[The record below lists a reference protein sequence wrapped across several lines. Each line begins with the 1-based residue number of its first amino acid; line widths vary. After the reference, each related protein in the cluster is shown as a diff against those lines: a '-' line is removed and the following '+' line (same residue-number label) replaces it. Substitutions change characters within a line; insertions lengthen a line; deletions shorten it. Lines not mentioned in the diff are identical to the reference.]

1 MRHNYETLSSL
12 QASLFQTSSRAE
24 TRVVDVRLLV
34 ANKDRGSRRLEVML
48 LLSFAWRQPPV
59 STALPG
65 DNFLRLLHWPGDD
78 FLAFQ
83 GLLRDVLCE
92 HKRRG
97 C

>member
-1 MRHNYETLSSL
+1 M
-12 QASLFQTSSRAE
+12 
-24 TRVVDVRLLV
+24 DVRLLV

-48 LLSFAWRQPPV
+48 LLSLAWRQPPM